1 MNWIMTYTGKKF
13 YPLNPKIEDIDIK
26 DIAHALSLKCRYT
39 GHCNVFYSVAQH
51 SYLASLLRDRELA
64 LSALMHDASEAY
76 LPDVAR
82 PIKPYLIGFRKIENR
97 ILKLIFKKFDLE
109 YPIPNAIKY
118 ADGRLCIAEAKQ
130 LGFDISEWELATK
143 YQPYNINIFPVGP
156 EKAKELFMRRFDEL
170 NTDLL

>member
-13 YPLNPKIEDIDIK
+13 YSLNPKIEDIDIK
-26 DIAHALSLKCRYT
+26 DIAHALSLKCRYA

-51 SYLASLLRDRELA
+51 SYLTSLLCERDLA

-82 PIKPYLIGFRKIENR
+82 PIKPHLVGFKEIENR
-97 ILKLIFKKFDLE
+97 ILELIFKKYNIVF
-109 YPIPNAIKY
+109 PIPEVIKY
-118 ADGRLCIAEAKQ
+118 IDSRLCITEAQQ

-170 NTDLL
+170 NIDLL